1 MSLLREPLA
10 HFLVLGAL
18 LFVLWGRVGDRAP
31 ETEQGEIIVSA
42 GQIESLVT
50 TFSRTFQ
57 RPPTPTEV
65 DGLVEDYLREEVL
78 SREAIALGLDR
89 DDVVIRRRLR
99 QKMEFV
105 ADDLAEA
112 AAPTDQELVAYLA
125 AHGDAFRLEPRLT
138 FVQVYFDPARHGDAL
153 ERDVTGALRALRE
166 GTADVPRLGDVSLLE
181 RHPTDVSSGDVARAF
196 GDGFARELVTL
207 GPGAW
212 HGPVRSAYG
221 VHLVRV
227 EARVDGRI
235 PALDEI
241 RDAVEREW
249 TSARRREVDEQLYQR
264 LRQRYAITVERPAS
278 SGDALAAEIA
288 R

>member
-1 MSLLREPLA
+1 MPLLREPLVQ
-10 HFLVLGAL
+10 FLVLGAL
-18 LFVLWGRVGDRAP
+18 LFVLYGRVGDRAA
-31 ETEQGEIIVSA
+31 ETEQAEIVVSA
-42 GQIESLVT
+42 GQVESIVT

-57 RPPTPTEV
+57 RPPAPSEI
-65 DGLVEDYLREEVL
+65 DGLIEDHIRDEVL

-112 AAPTDQELVAYLA
+112 AAPTDAELAAYLA
-125 AHGDAFRLEPRLT
+125 AHPDAFRREPRLT
-138 FVQVYFDPARHGDAL
+138 FAQVYFDPARHGDAL
-153 ERDVTGALRALRE
+153 ERDVQSALEALRKR
-166 GTADVPRLGDVSLLE
+166 TADVARLGDVSLLE
-181 RHPTDVSSGDVARAF
+181 RHLTDVPSGDVARAF
-196 GDGFARELVTL
+196 GEAFARELVTL

-212 HGPVRSAYG
+212 HGPFRSAYG

-227 EARVDGRI
+227 EARVDGRT

-249 TSARRREVDEQLYQR
+249 TSARRREVDEQLYRR
-264 LRQRYAITVERPAS
+264 LRQRYAITVERPAP
-278 SGDALAAEIA
+278 GAGALAAEIA

>member
-1 MSLLREPLA
+1 MSLLREPLVQ
-10 HFLVLGAL
+10 FLVLGAL
-18 LFVLWGRVGDRAP
+18 LFVLYGRVGDRAVD
-31 ETEQGEIIVSA
+31 TEQGEIVVSA
-42 GQIESLVT
+42 GQVESLVT

-57 RPPTPTEV
+57 RPPAPSEI
-65 DGLVEDYLREEVL
+65 DGLIEDHIRDEVL

-112 AAPTDQELVAYLA
+112 AAPTDQELATYLA
-125 AHGDAFRLEPRLT
+125 AHPDAFRLEPRLT
-138 FVQVYFDPARHGDAL
+138 FAQVYFDPARHGDAL
-153 ERDVTGALRALRE
+153 ERDVMGALRALRE

-181 RHPTDVSSGDVARAF
+181 RHPTDVPSGDVARAF
-196 GDGFARELVTL
+196 GEAFAREVVTL
-207 GPGAW
+207 EPGGW

-264 LRQRYAITVERPAS
+264 LRQRYAITVERPAP
-278 SGDALAAEIA
+278 GAGALAAEIV